1 MKIVSATTPVISK
14 ALEHSETTLSIGD
27 FDATKKS
34 VSKVSNKHVSYT
46 KYSNEDRLKIRK
58 YCGENGVA
66 KIRKYCSENG
76 VAMGLRKFKESFP
89 NLNGSTAPTL
99 CSKYKKEI
107 KIADDEE
114 HPAGPIVAQK
124 RGRPFLLESIDHMV
138 QSYLKVSSNCILFDI
153 TF

>member
-27 FDATKKS
+27 FDLTKKS

-46 KYSNEDRLKIRK
+46 KDSNEDRL
-58 YCGENGVA
+58 

>member
-58 YCGENGVA
+58 YC
-66 KIRKYCSENG
+66 SENG

-89 NLNGSTAPTL
+89 NLNESTTPTL